1 MFQWGCAWQWVK
13 SPAAGLHP
21 PAASVGTAASVA
33 ASVPGAAVH
42 VSAVYSTPD
51 TAPLTHA
58 TTESDTQTAR

>member
-1 MFQWGCAWQWVK
+1 MK

-21 PAASVGTAASVA
+21 PAAFVGTAASVA
-33 ASVPGAAVH
+33 ASVPDAVVH

-58 TTESDTQTAR
+58 TTERQRGSQTHRRIARSL